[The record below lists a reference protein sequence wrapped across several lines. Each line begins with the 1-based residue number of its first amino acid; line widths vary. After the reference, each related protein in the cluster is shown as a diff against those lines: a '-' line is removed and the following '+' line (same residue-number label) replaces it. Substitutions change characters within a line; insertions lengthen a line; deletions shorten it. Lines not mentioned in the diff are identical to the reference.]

1 MSTVSRAIAAG
12 SGMGALAG
20 GAVGIVVAAF
30 LLLDSVGIEV
40 MAAFIIYGTI
50 GAMLGVVAGAVIG
63 AALGLLVGLAL
74 NLLMGPALLVPRR
87 PEQLPLARLVGS
99 AIGLLPLLAIP
110 RLEEWWP
117 IAVIVSLLAMVAIA
131 KRVPKIVGITSL
143 RSPNP

>member
-63 AALGLLVGLAL
+63 AALGLMVGLAL

>member
-20 GAVGIVVAAF
+20 GTVGMVVAAF
-30 LLLDSVGIEV
+30 LLFDSVGIEV

-131 KRVPKIVGITSL
+131 KRVPKIVGITRL

>member
-20 GAVGIVVAAF
+20 GTVGMVVAAF
-30 LLLDSVGIEV
+30 LLLDAVGIEV

-63 AALGLLVGLAL
+63 AAFGLLVGLAL

>member
-20 GAVGIVVAAF
+20 GTVGMVVAAF
-30 LLLDSVGIEV
+30 LLFDSVGIEV

-131 KRVPKIVGITSL
+131 KRVPKIVDITSL
-143 RSPNP
+143 RSLNP

>member
-50 GAMLGVVAGAVIG
+50 GAMLGVVAGTVIG

>member
-20 GAVGIVVAAF
+20 GTVGMVVAAF
-30 LLLDSVGIEV
+30 LLFDSVGIEV

>member
-12 SGMGALAG
+12 AGMGALAG
-20 GAVGIVVAAF
+20 GAVGIAVAAF
-30 LLLDSVGIEV
+30 LLLDAVGIEV
-40 MAAFIIYGTI
+40 IAAFIIYGTI

>member
-131 KRVPKIVGITSL
+131 KRGPKIVGITSL

>member
-1 MSTVSRAIAAG
+1 M
-12 SGMGALAG
+12 
-20 GAVGIVVAAF
+20 VVAAF
-30 LLLDSVGIEV
+30 LLFDSVGIEV

>member
-20 GAVGIVVAAF
+20 GTVGMVVAAF
-30 LLLDSVGIEV
+30 LLFDSVGIEV

-63 AALGLLVGLAL
+63 AAFGLLVGLAL

>member
-20 GAVGIVVAAF
+20 GTVGMVVAAF
-30 LLLDSVGIEV
+30 LLFDAVGIEV

>member
-117 IAVIVSLLAMVAIA
+117 IAVVVSLLAMVAIA

-143 RSPNP
+143 RSPSP

>member
-20 GAVGIVVAAF
+20 GTVGMVVAAF

>member
-12 SGMGALAG
+12 AGMGALAG
-20 GAVGIVVAAF
+20 GAVGIAVAAF
-30 LLLDSVGIEV
+30 LLLDAVGIEV
-40 MAAFIIYGTI
+40 IAAFIIYGTI

-131 KRVPKIVGITSL
+131 KRVPKIVDITSL
-143 RSPNP
+143 RSLNP

>member
-1 MSTVSRAIAAG
+1 MSTVSRAIAVG

-63 AALGLLVGLAL
+63 AALGLMVGLAL

-131 KRVPKIVGITSL
+131 KRVPKIVDITSL
-143 RSPNP
+143 RSLNP

>member
-20 GAVGIVVAAF
+20 GTVGMVVAAF
-30 LLLDSVGIEV
+30 LLFDSVGIEV

-117 IAVIVSLLAMVAIA
+117 IAVIASLLAMVAIA
-131 KRVPKIVGITSL
+131 RRVPKIVGITSL

>member
-12 SGMGALAG
+12 AGMGALAG
-20 GAVGIVVAAF
+20 GAVGIAVAAF
-30 LLLDSVGIEV
+30 LLLDAVGIEV
-40 MAAFIIYGTI
+40 IAAFIIYGTI

-87 PEQLPLARLVGS
+87 PEQLLLARLVGS

-131 KRVPKIVGITSL
+131 KRVPKIVDITSL
-143 RSPNP
+143 RSLNP

>member
-1 MSTVSRAIAAG
+1 MSTVSRAIAVG

>member
-1 MSTVSRAIAAG
+1 M
-12 SGMGALAG
+12 
-20 GAVGIVVAAF
+20 VVAAF
-30 LLLDSVGIEV
+30 LLFDSVGIEV

-131 KRVPKIVGITSL
+131 KRVPKIVDITSL
-143 RSPNP
+143 RSLNP

>member
-63 AALGLLVGLAL
+63 AAFGLLVGLAL

-117 IAVIVSLLAMVAIA
+117 IAVIASLLAMVAIA

>member
-1 MSTVSRAIAAG
+1 MATTSRAMAAG
-12 SGMGALAG
+12 TGMGALTG
-20 GAVGIVVAAF
+20 GVIGIAVAAF
-30 LLLDSVGIEV
+30 LLIDADGIELIT
-40 MAAFIIYGTI
+40 AFIIYGTI

-74 NLLMGPALLVPRR
+74 NLLMGPASLVPRR

-99 AIGLLPLLAIP
+99 SIGLLPLLAVP
-110 RLEEWWP
+110 RLAEWWP
-117 IAVIVSLLAMVAIA
+117 VAVTVALLAMVAIA